1 MVHGIDAFNETVVRV
16 RKMLRSFSYGLL
28 SLNWNS
34 EEYRNVFLVF
44 IKLRIDGNS
53 LDKKRAIKFTMN
65 IMMKKYA
72 NLKNIKLKYIK
83 SEKKF
88 IINVSFSFLG

>member
-1 MVHGIDAFNETVVRV
+1 M
-16 RKMLRSFSYGLL
+16 
-28 SLNWNS
+28 
-34 EEYRNVFLVF
+34 FLVF

-88 IINVSFSFLG
+88 IINVSFSFLD

>member
-1 MVHGIDAFNETVVRV
+1 M
-16 RKMLRSFSYGLL
+16 
-28 SLNWNS
+28 
-34 EEYRNVFLVF
+34 FLVF

-83 SEKKF
+83 NEKKF

>member
-1 MVHGIDAFNETVVRV
+1 M
-16 RKMLRSFSYGLL
+16 
-28 SLNWNS
+28 
-34 EEYRNVFLVF
+34 FLVF

-53 LDKKRAIKFTMN
+53 LDKKRAIKFT
-65 IMMKKYA
+65 MMKKYA

>member
-1 MVHGIDAFNETVVRV
+1 M
-16 RKMLRSFSYGLL
+16 
-28 SLNWNS
+28 
-34 EEYRNVFLVF
+34 FLVF

-53 LDKKRAIKFTMN
+53 VDKKRTIKFTMN